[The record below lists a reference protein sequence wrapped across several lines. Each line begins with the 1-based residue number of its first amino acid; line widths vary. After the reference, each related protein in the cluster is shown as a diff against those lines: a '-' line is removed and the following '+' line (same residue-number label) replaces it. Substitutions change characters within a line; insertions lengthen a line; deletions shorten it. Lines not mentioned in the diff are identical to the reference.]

1 MLSELKEDARLKL
14 TDKLHSETGSSGQVS
29 TASDLSKS
37 LNRILSALSAMS
49 NMADAASKV
58 CYILSLQ
65 IL

>member
-14 TDKLHSETGSSGQVS
+14 ADKLHSETGSSGQVS

-58 CYILSLQ
+58 CYILSLR